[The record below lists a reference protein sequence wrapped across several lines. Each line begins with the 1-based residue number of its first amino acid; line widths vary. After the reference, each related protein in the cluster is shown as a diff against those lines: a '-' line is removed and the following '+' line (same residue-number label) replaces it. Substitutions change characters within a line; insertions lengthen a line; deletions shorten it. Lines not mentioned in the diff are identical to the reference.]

1 MISGEL
7 VDDIRLSEEL
17 WMELS
22 SVSNG
27 SKDMRSSLGMSS
39 CAAVD
44 ALDDVIR
51 LIWVATGLC
60 VIVKF

>member
-1 MISGEL
+1 
-7 VDDIRLSEEL
+7 
-17 WMELS
+17 MELS

-27 SKDMRSSLGMSS
+27 SKDMRSSLCMSS

-51 LIWVATGLC
+51 SIWVATGLC